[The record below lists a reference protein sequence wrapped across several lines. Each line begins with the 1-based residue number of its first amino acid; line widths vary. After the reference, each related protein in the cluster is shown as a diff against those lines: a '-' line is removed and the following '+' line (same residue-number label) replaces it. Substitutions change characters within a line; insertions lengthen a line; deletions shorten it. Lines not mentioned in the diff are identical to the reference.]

1 VLRFPNASTSGPI
14 VCNRSGFCFGFEFYA
29 VRTEPEI
36 GLAFVDGN
44 GESTVLQ
51 DLWPYHFAAYEEVRF
66 HFEVS
71 VRFRPGD
78 DGLCFPARGSGTMNT
93 GVTPAFSQGTASKRS
108 VPRYELTVPL
118 ALTVL
123 RSGIPNNIPGRTL
136 EISEGG
142 MGVVPAS
149 QLIVGESVRVEFLVP
164 HTGALVRA
172 TAVVRYQHERC
183 FGLQFLRLPVEQQ
196 SIVRYWTRR
205 EGELLL
211 AAQADDTLGEAV
223 AKPKLPADFENSENS
238 TRKFGIRRIVAF
250 AGSMTVIA
258 AVLGWWQWQQGW
270 AELEAQ
276 LPAKETVVVQPQL
289 KVPADAMGR
298 RIIHQVMPEYP
309 ELARQAGVQG
319 TVVLD
324 TVVSVEGAVTQVK
337 FVSGPEALSQAAKD
351 AVRWWRYEPYFVN
364 GQPATVE
371 TTVAVDFRLAN

>member
-1 VLRFPNASTSGPI
+1 MS
-14 VCNRSGFCFGFEFYA
+14 
-29 VRTEPEI
+29 
-36 GLAFVDGN
+36 
-44 GESTVLQ
+44 
-51 DLWPYHFAAYEEVRF
+51 
-66 HFEVS
+66 
-71 VRFRPGD
+71 
-78 DGLCFPARGSGTMNT
+78 T

-108 VPRYELTVPL
+108 VPRYQLTVPL

-123 RSGIPNNIPGRTL
+123 RSGIPNHIPGRTL

-149 QLIVGESVRVEFLVP
+149 QLILGESVRVEFLVP

-183 FGLQFLRLPVEQQ
+183 FGLQFLRLPIEQQ

-223 AKPKLPADFENSENS
+223 AKPKFPPDFENSENS
-238 TRKFGIRRIVAF
+238 TRKLGIGRIVAF

-270 AELEAQ
+270 AELEAH

-309 ELARQAGVQG
+309 ELARQARVQG

-324 TVVSVEGAVTQVK
+324 TVVSGEGAVTQVK

>member
-1 VLRFPNASTSGPI
+1 MT
-14 VCNRSGFCFGFEFYA
+14 
-29 VRTEPEI
+29 
-36 GLAFVDGN
+36 
-44 GESTVLQ
+44 
-51 DLWPYHFAAYEEVRF
+51 
-66 HFEVS
+66 
-71 VRFRPGD
+71 
-78 DGLCFPARGSGTMNT
+78 T
-93 GVTPAFSQGTASKRS
+93 GVGPAFSQGTASKRS
-108 VPRYELTVPL
+108 VPRYKLTVPL

-136 EISEGG
+136 EIGEGG

-149 QLIVGESVRVEFLVP
+149 QLLVGESVRVEFLVP
-164 HTGALVRA
+164 HMSSPVRA
-172 TAVVRYQHERC
+172 TAVVRYQRERC

-211 AAQADDTLGEAV
+211 AAQAGATLGEAV
-223 AKPKLPADFENSENS
+223 AKPKLPPDSENS

-250 AGSMTVIA
+250 AVSLTVIA
-258 AVLGWWQWQQGW
+258 AGLGWWQWQQEW

-276 LPAKETVVVQPQL
+276 LPAKETVVMHPQRR
-289 KVPADAMGR
+289 VPAEEMRR

-337 FVSGPEALSQAAKD
+337 FVSGPEALSQAAMD
-351 AVRWWRYEPYFVN
+351 AVRWWRFEPYFVN

-371 TTVAVDFRLAN
+371 TTVTVDFRQAK

>member
-1 VLRFPNASTSGPI
+1 
-14 VCNRSGFCFGFEFYA
+14 
-29 VRTEPEI
+29 
-36 GLAFVDGN
+36 
-44 GESTVLQ
+44 
-51 DLWPYHFAAYEEVRF
+51 
-66 HFEVS
+66 
-71 VRFRPGD
+71 
-78 DGLCFPARGSGTMNT
+78 
-93 GVTPAFSQGTASKRS
+93 
-108 VPRYELTVPL
+108 L

-123 RSGIPNNIPGRTL
+123 RSGIPNNIPGRTV
-136 EISEGG
+136 EIGEGG

-149 QLIVGESVRVEFLVP
+149 QLLIGELVRIEFLVP
-164 HTGALVRA
+164 HMSSPVRA
-172 TAVVRYQHERC
+172 TAVVRHQRERC
-183 FGLQFLRLPVEQQ
+183 FGLQFLGSPVEPQ

-211 AAQADDTLGEAV
+211 TAQADATLGEAG
-223 AKPKLPADFENSENS
+223 AEPKLLPDFANSEDS
-238 TRKFGIRRIVAF
+238 RRECGIRRTVAF
-250 AGSMTVIA
+250 VVSIAVIA

-289 KVPADAMGR
+289 QVPADAMGR

-324 TVVSVEGAVTQVK
+324 IVVSVEGSVTQGK
-337 FVSGPEALSQAAKD
+337 FVSGPEALSQAARN
-351 AVRWWRYEPYFVN
+351 AVRWWRYGPYFVN